1 MQVTADPEECRGHA
15 TSSQITLHHGM
26 TVMHWAAMHWS
37 PAGLD
42 LLPMP
47 VRLVQQTMTLLQLC
61 GYESFAM
68 SVKVSCWQLGKYALC
83 ILEEGFDAFL
93 QL

>member
-1 MQVTADPEECRGHA
+1 MQVTAGSKECQVHA
-15 TSSQITLHHGM
+15 IPSQITLHDGM
-26 TVMHWAAMHWS
+26 TVMHWATMHWS

-42 LLPMP
+42 LPPMP
-47 VRLVQQTMTLLQLC
+47 VRLIQQTMTLLQLC
-61 GYESFAM
+61 CNESFAI

-83 ILEEGFDAFL
+83 TLEEGFDAFL